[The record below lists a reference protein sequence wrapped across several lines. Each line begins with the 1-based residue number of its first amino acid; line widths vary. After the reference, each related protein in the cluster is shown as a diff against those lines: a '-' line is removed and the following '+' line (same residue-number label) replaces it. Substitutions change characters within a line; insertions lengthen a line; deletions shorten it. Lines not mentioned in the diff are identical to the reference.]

1 MKNNQFKKIIRTF
14 IDDLCEENNY
24 TAVNVDKTNSTRLT
38 YIYNQ
43 SWKIKMTM
51 EIFLNNEMVH
61 ISVSKNKEKLVN
73 IANKDDEI
81 SVTYMEFGKVLE
93 FIESNF

>member
-38 YIYNQ
+38 YIYNP
-43 SWKIKMTM
+43 SYFI
-51 EIFLNNEMVH
+51 ILF
-61 ISVSKNKEKLVN
+61 
-73 IANKDDEI
+73 
-81 SVTYMEFGKVLE
+81 VLFE
-93 FIESNF
+93 HYFFSNFVFCYIFVTPSLCKCSLLKKSHFLTKNIQPDA

>member
-14 IDDLCEENNY
+14 IDDLCEENDY

-38 YIYNQ
+38 YIYNRT
-43 SWKIKMTM
+43 WKIKMTM
-51 EIFLNNEMVH
+51 EIFLNNEIIHV
-61 ISVSKNKEKLVN
+61 SVSKNNKKPVSF
-73 IANKDDEI
+73 INKDNEI
-81 SVTYMEFGKVLE
+81 SVTYMEFDKILE

>member
-38 YIYNQ
+38 YIYNRT
-43 SWKIKMTM
+43 WKIKMTM

-61 ISVSKNKEKLVN
+61 VSVSKDNKKPVN
-73 IANKDDEI
+73 IVNKDDEI
-81 SVTYMEFGKVLE
+81 SVTYMEFNKVLE
-93 FIESNF
+93 FIENNF